1 MDIQYKDLGM
11 LFKFFTSWSLMLGV
25 IALATNSFSSIRVA
39 IAVNIL
45 ICSIFGTIMMRHYS
59 KELSIF
65 FSKSENFIH
74 HVDIYMH
81 YIIPLFLVSALLY
94 KLKPYNLG
102 RGILYSLFSVILYS
116 TIIDEREQYGNINIL
131 NLVFFMVPFSI
142 IILHLLIFTATK
154 YV

>member
-39 IAVNIL
+39 MAVNIL
-45 ICSIFGTIMMRHYS
+45 ICSIFGTIMMSHYS

-102 RGILYSLFSVILYS
+102 RSILYSLFSVILYS

-142 IILHLLIFTATK
+142 IILHLLIFIATK

>member
-1 MDIQYKDLGM
+1 M
-11 LFKFFTSWSLMLGV
+11 S
-25 IALATNSFSSIRVA
+25 
-39 IAVNIL
+39 
-45 ICSIFGTIMMRHYS
+45 HYS

-65 FSKSENFIH
+65 FSKPENFIH

>member
-39 IAVNIL
+39 MAVNIL
-45 ICSIFGTIMMRHYS
+45 ICSIFGTIMMSHYS